1 MTSLRVLMG
10 EGLLRVG
17 TGQLAAAQDVQCEP
31 AGNGSQMLVNR
42 SGREP
47 PDVWKEEVCCC

>member
-31 AGNGSQMLVNR
+31 AGNGSQMLVSR